1 MLGPTG
7 ASAGTEGTTIFHGGL
22 SQRCLDCCGRYYSIG
37 TYTDN
42 VRRHRFPPLI
52 GGFFTARLA
61 STGTIGIGI
70 VLILIW
76 LGGMGMVKQKMDKG
90 RQEDE
95 EKRLREAA
103 IKKLDEEERA
113 KKA

>member
-1 MLGPTG
+1 MGGTIVSVLILTMCG
-7 ASAGTEGTTIFHGGL
+7 AIDFL
-22 SQRCLDCCGRYYSIG
+22 
-37 TYTDN
+37 
-42 VRRHRFPPLI
+42 LI